1 MVVILPA
8 QYLATQKFDVTRA
21 ALLRA
26 LFDLENHHEHS
37 GDQKCDKCSLC
48 MALTVLLD
56 AISHAFHAHTH
67 IQGCPIVHVS
77 FSSAH
82 ILL

>member
-26 LFDLENHHEHS
+26 FFFWKTIMS
-37 GDQKCDKCSLC
+37 TPVIKS
-48 MALTVLLD
+48 V
-56 AISHAFHAHTH
+56 I
-67 IQGCPIVHVS
+67 
-77 FSSAH
+77 SAH
-82 ILL
+82 FAWL